1 VACRRMCRTSGP
13 HFYIFLLHSDSSW
26 IDGSAWFTA
35 IRRDRAAVVAC
46 KLSTARDRFGGV
58 AFVAKSIF
66 LVLSTA
72 LLMQKESNTMES
84 STRAKPISRKMFW
97 VGRAISGAIVLFM
110 VFDGLMKLL
119 QVPEVAKAQA
129 QLGWPEGQ
137 GISLGFIVLVCTA
150 VYVIPRTSVLGAILL
165 TGYLGGATA
174 AQARIGS
181 PNFFFSVVMGV
192 LVWAGLFFRDHR
204 LRALIP
210 LKQRRA

>member
-1 VACRRMCRTSGP
+1 
-13 HFYIFLLHSDSSW
+13 
-26 IDGSAWFTA
+26 
-35 IRRDRAAVVAC
+35 
-46 KLSTARDRFGGV
+46 V
-58 AFVAKSIF
+58 AFVAKGIF

-137 GISLGFIVLVCTA
+137 GIGLGFIVLVCTA

-192 LVWAGLFFRDHR
+192 LVWAALFFRDDR